1 MKVTLP
7 LHTDKQLA
15 GSLPFRGQQRLEMV
29 RHYEIPDT
37 FPEESFERLTRL
49 AATIFA
55 TPIALISL
63 LDHGRQWFK
72 SNYGLDVGETPLDVS
87 FCRHAIEEDGVMV
100 ITDATKDQRFADNHL
115 VTGDPHIRFY
125 AGAPLHLLDGP
136 KIGTLCVIDR
146 IPRKAPRKTRLGA
159 SGPLRWHSWLDFASF
174 STGMDLPL
182 QARPPGGYIQIARV
196 PQPWI
201 AGTGSPANNRIK
213 SLGTTSRRGSHAI
226 RRRSEP

>member
-7 LHTDKQLA
+7 QHTDKQLA
-15 GSLPFRGQQRLEMV
+15 KSLPFKEQQRLEMV
-29 RHYEIPDT
+29 RHYEILDT

-100 ITDATKDQRFADNHL
+100 ITDATKDQRFADNPL

-146 IPRKAPRKTRLGA
+146 IPRKTLRLTEMQILTDLA
-159 SGPLRWHSWLDFASF
+159 AVVVDEMELRLSLRQAKRRAQGLRSDA
-174 STGMDLPL
+174 TGGEGIGD
-182 QARPPGGYIQIARV
+182 ARQIVRAIQHRL
-196 PQPWI
+196 
-201 AGTGSPANNRIK
+201 K
-213 SLGTTSRRGSHAI
+213 L
-226 RRRSEP
+226 